1 MPHPAKLP
9 CALPLSVAC
18 SSQRRC
24 ETLVMCTCL
33 GRGEGYKRTL
43 QLGEHR
49 GHVTHSERVRRGMNE
64 APPAPGFTFARSHRA
79 AVAIAP
85 STAPS
90 AGSIHGHSEPLN
102 HHRPPILRQRPVHV
116 TQPKVLRAGCAT
128 QRWMQPLTHSSY
140 QSSLLANQPCDN
152 LLHLPSCL
160 TVIRVLYC
168 NSPQV
173 SYTCIKDS

>member
-1 MPHPAKLP
+1 
-9 CALPLSVAC
+9 
-18 SSQRRC
+18 
-24 ETLVMCTCL
+24 MCTCL

-64 APPAPGFTFARSHRA
+64 APPAPGFTPARSHRA

-116 TQPKVLRAGCAT
+116 TQPKVLWVARRQELPHA
-128 QRWMQPLTHSSY
+128 
-140 QSSLLANQPCDN
+140 
-152 LLHLPSCL
+152 LHVQLREL
-160 TVIRVLYC
+160 VLGRV
-168 NSPQV
+168 V
-173 SYTCIKDS
+173 AF